1 MTDTAAPQTPAR
13 TSRRQQFSAT
23 TKAGLV
29 DVAERLFTE
38 QGYANTSLDA
48 VVAGADVTKGA
59 LYHHFSGKQALF
71 EAVFERVEQD
81 AAAHI
86 QSALPT
92 EAEPWAKAN
101 AGLAA
106 FLEVLK
112 DPRYRRVVVLDAPAV
127 LGVERFRELEER
139 SAFANVLEI
148 IRSVLDA
155 GGWGLDDDMQQT
167 FGRIFYGAL
176 TAAGTAIATS
186 STPQASAENAQV
198 AISFILAGL
207 QSLAESEHVELP
219 DQLQPLADISRK
231 P

>member
-1 MTDTAAPQTPAR
+1 MTDSAAPTQHPAR
-13 TSRRQQFSAT
+13 SSRRQQFSAT
-23 TKAGLV
+23 TKAALV

-38 QGYANTSLDA
+38 QGYAATSLDA

-71 EAVFERVEQD
+71 EAVFETIERD
-81 AAAHI
+81 AAARI
-86 QSALPT
+86 QAALPT

-106 FLEVLK
+106 FLEVLQ

-127 LGVERFRELEER
+127 LGFERFRELEER
-139 SAFANVLEI
+139 SAFSNVLEI

-155 GGWGLDDDMQQT
+155 GEWGLGEDMTQT

-186 STPQASAENAQV
+186 ETPEESAANAQV

-207 QSLAESEHVELP
+207 QTLSESENLELP
-219 DQLQPLADISRK
+219 DQLQPLVEISRR
-231 P
+231 